1 VRRFPQ
7 SRSVQLRALWRET
20 MAPLPWRLTKPR
32 SREAWSTWVADKNAA
47 RAAYSATVRAER
59 AAVEMRRYQDWSA
72 RVDAAKQ
79 EAERTGVPVRL
90 PAAPDFGE
98 GMIFLNVDDPRIDGY
113 VEPPEP
119 QGLTPEQ
126 KRRRALA
133 DRLASILTENA
144 PGDERAAYMV
154 GGLSLPAKI
163 GYTLSLREALIEAP
177 QVAEASEPGSVKVAS
192 DVGGVVI
199 RLHGPAWS
207 LVFRYSPYLSP
218 VLFVTDDMPERAR
231 RVDTDADWQPEIR
244 AAIGAAMR
252 ELARYSLGGD
262 KYVYRPTSSRA
273 RSA

>member
-1 VRRFPQ
+1 MV
-7 SRSVQLRALWRET
+7 
-20 MAPLPWRLTKPR
+20 PLPWRLTKPR

-47 RAAYSATVRAER
+47 REAYAEQVRAARFAAGAQAYR
-59 AAVEMRRYQDWSA
+59 AYQEWDV
-72 RVDAAKQ
+72 RLQAAKD

-98 GMIFLNVDDPRIDGY
+98 GTIFLNVDDPRIDGY

-126 KRRRALA
+126 KQRRALA
-133 DRLASILTENA
+133 DRLAAILTENA
-144 PGDERAAYMV
+144 PDDERAAYMV
-154 GGLSLPAKI
+154 GGLSLPAKV
-163 GYTLSLREALIEAP
+163 GYTLSLQKALIEAP

-192 DVGGVVI
+192 DRGGVII

-207 LVFRYSPYLSP
+207 LVFRYSPYPSP
-218 VLFVTDDMPERAR
+218 VLFVTDDLPEHAR
-231 RVDTDADWQPEIR
+231 RVDTDADWEPEIR
-244 AAIGAAMR
+244 AAIDAAVR

-262 KYVYRPTSSRA
+262 KHVYRPMSSYRA